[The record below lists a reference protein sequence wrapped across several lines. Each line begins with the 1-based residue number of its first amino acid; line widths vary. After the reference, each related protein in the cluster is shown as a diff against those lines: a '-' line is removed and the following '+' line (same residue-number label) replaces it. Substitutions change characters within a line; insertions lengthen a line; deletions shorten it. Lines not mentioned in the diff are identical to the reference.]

1 MVRFMS
7 IAAPI
12 QKNHSWLK
20 SARTSSFTWTIP
32 TQAEKWFSVK
42 ISPETKSTCS
52 TNYRS
57 LRSQKQRNRLRSTH
71 QLNPLTHS
79 WRTGVLR
86 LAWLWKPLCER
97 QPKASLFWRSNY
109 STRMAHRSRL
119 LSSGVP
125 LTSLTK
131 WSLKEGS
138 TDSPTD
144 SAKLAIK
151 DFLI

>member
-20 SARTSSFTWTIP
+20 LARTSSFTWTIP

-71 QLNPLTHS
+71 LLNPLTLS
-79 WRTGVLR
+79 WKTGVLR
-86 LAWLWKPLCER
+86 LAWPWKPLCER
-97 QPKASLFWRSNY
+97 QSKASLFWRSSS
-109 STRMAHRSRL
+109 STQTAHRLKL

-125 LTSLTK
+125 LTSSTK
-131 WSLKEGS
+131 SSLKGGS
-138 TDSPTD
+138 TGFQMD